1 MAFNV
6 NNFVIDHVIRFIM
19 LSTNDNSVL
28 WSINQVTD
36 PALSCASE
44 TTSATDALQ
53 TPIMTFER
61 AKTATFSGSNA
72 IFDLNLLAAQMGTE
86 KEIASAENTIIVP
99 CFETITIESG
109 KTQYTLKH
117 TPTEEIT
124 FIYALNGDETL
135 GTAYTAG
142 TAASATEFVYASGG
156 KITVPTGAK
165 AGDQFFVIYDYE
177 SAAAVSVTNSAKNFP
192 KAGKGIMEI
201 LGADVC
207 DPTNLIYAYLILP
220 NAKLSSSVDIT
231 LATEGGMPFSIE
243 CAQGY
248 CDKEKKLFQLV
259 VPDPNE

>member
-1 MAFNV
+1 
-6 NNFVIDHVIRFIM
+6 M
-19 LSTNDNSVL
+19 LSTADNSVL
-28 WSINQVTD
+28 WSINQITD
-36 PALSCASE
+36 PSLSCASE
-44 TTSATDALQ
+44 TTTATDALQ

-61 AKTATFSGSNA
+61 AKTATFSGTNA
-72 IFDLNLLAAQMGTE
+72 IFDLSLLAAQMGTE
-86 KEIASAENTIIVP
+86 KEIASAENKIVTPYFETIIV
-99 CFETITIESG
+99 EAG

-117 TPTEEIT
+117 TPTEEVT
-124 FIYALNGDETL
+124 YIYTLNGDETL

-177 SAAAVSVTNSAKNFP
+177 SEAAVSVTDSAKNFP

-207 DPTNLIYAYLILP
+207 DPTTLIYAYLIFP
-220 NAKLSSSVDIT
+220 NAKLSSTVDIT
-231 LATEGGMPFSIE
+231 LATEGGMPFTIE

-248 CDKEKKLFQLV
+248 CDKEKKLWQLV
-259 VPDPNE
+259 VPDPEEN